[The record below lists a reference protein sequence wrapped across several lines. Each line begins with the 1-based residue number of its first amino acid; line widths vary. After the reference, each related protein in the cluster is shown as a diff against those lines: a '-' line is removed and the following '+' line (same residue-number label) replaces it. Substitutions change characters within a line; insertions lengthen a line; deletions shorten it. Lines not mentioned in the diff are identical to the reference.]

1 MDKQA
6 QQFFSL
12 KYQLS
17 DVNKYFSKLHNYQYF
32 RKFQFF
38 LDVKLLLMLLHLMV
52 FDQQIKSSSF
62 ALKRIFPLEGG
73 TTRMSNSFS
82 GYKVLMENRSSS
94 WKGYVFVGLAAL
106 CWASSGTAAKFLFQ
120 SGVTSLELVQLR
132 ITLASTI
139 LLAWLGGRQPKRLKI
154 ARQDI
159 LYFFILGGGAMASVQ
174 FTYLFAISKI
184 HVAAAILLQY
194 LAPIFIVLH
203 AVIFARE
210 ALHRSTLLA
219 MIGTLLG
226 CYLVVGGYNL
236 DLLRMNRLGILIG
249 MLAGV
254 SFAWYSLQGEYG
266 MRRYHP
272 RTVHFYS
279 LAFAAVTWNILQM
292 PLAAFFHP
300 YSLATWCWILYV
312 AIVGT
317 LFPFGL
323 YFEGVNLIRSTRA
336 SIAATLEPIGA
347 GILAYLFLHEYMTWL
362 QILGGIL
369 VIAAVIYLQLTQEH
383 DEQAP
388 NLLREKAN
396 AKNQS

>member
-1 MDKQA
+1 M
-6 QQFFSL
+6 F
-12 KYQLS
+12 
-17 DVNKYFSKLHNYQYF
+17 
-32 RKFQFF
+32 
-38 LDVKLLLMLLHLMV
+38 
-52 FDQQIKSSSF
+52 I
-62 ALKRIFPLEGG
+62 
-73 TTRMSNSFS
+73 
-82 GYKVLMENRSSS
+82 
-94 WKGYVFVGLAAL
+94 GLAAL

-120 SGVTSLELVQLR
+120 IGMTSFELVQLR
-132 ITLASTI
+132 ITLAST
-139 LLAWLGGRQPKRLKI
+139 LLLLWLVIRQPQKLKI

-159 LYFFILGGGAMASVQ
+159 IYFLVLGGGAMASVQ

-194 LAPIFIVLH
+194 LAPVFIVLYS
-203 AVIFARE
+203 VIFARE

-219 MIGTLLG
+219 MIGTLAG

-236 DLLRMNRLGILIG
+236 DLLRMNRLGILTG
-249 MLAGV
+249 VLSGV

-266 MRRYHP
+266 MRRYSP

-279 LAFAAVTWNILQM
+279 LAFAAVTWNILQT
-292 PLAAFFHP
+292 PLTAFFHP
-300 YSLATWCWILYV
+300 YSLQAWGWIFYV
-312 AIVGT
+312 AVVGT

-347 GILAYLFLHEYMTWL
+347 GILSYIFLREYMQWPQL
-362 QILGGIL
+362 LGGVL

-388 NLLREKAN
+388 GLLREKARV
-396 AKNQS
+396 KTES